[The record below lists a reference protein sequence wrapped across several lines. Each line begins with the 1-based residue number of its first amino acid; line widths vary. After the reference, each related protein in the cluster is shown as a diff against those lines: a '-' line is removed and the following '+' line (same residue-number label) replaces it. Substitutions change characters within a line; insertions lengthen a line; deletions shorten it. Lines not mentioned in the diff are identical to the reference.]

1 MVEQVFCKHQVAGSS
16 PAFSS
21 KTYKM
26 KKLIEYI
33 LKNIT
38 VFAIGAI
45 VVFLL
50 LSGVIYK
57 CTSKEIDNTIE
68 QVDINSIR
76 RNLIDSMAKLQ
87 HQEYIS
93 AIDSINT
100 LRTAQIK
107 SISKTVDKLNKE
119 NKQLRNE
126 LAQLYNDTAVMD
138 LPTCLEITEIQKD
151 IIVNRDSVVDKQ
163 DEQIATYQI
172 TLTDLNLKYESQ
184 LKETVR
190 TQEMYKACGVDNDKL
205 KQRLAKQNTWWRRNE
220 KWMFLGAGIIGT
232 TLLLK

>member
-1 MVEQVFCKHQVAGSS
+1 
-16 PAFSS
+16 
-21 KTYKM
+21 M
-26 KKLIEYI
+26 KKIIDYI
-33 LKNIT
+33 FKHA
-38 VFAIGAI
+38 VAFALGAI

-50 LSGVIYK
+50 LSGVISK
-57 CTSKEIDNTIE
+57 CTSKQIDNAIE
-68 QVDINSIR
+68 QVDINTIR
-76 RNLIDSMAKLQ
+76 RHLIDSMAVLQ
-87 HQEYIS
+87 HHEYIS
-93 AIDSINT
+93 AIDSINS

-119 NKQLRNE
+119 NKELRNE

-138 LPTCLEITEIQKD
+138 LPTCIGITEIQRD
-151 IIVNRDSVVDKQ
+151 IIVNRDSVVDHQVK
-163 DEQIATYQI
+163 EIVTYQM

-190 TQEMYKACGVDNDKL
+190 TQGMYKGCEADNDLLIK
-205 KQRLAKQNTWWRRNE
+205 KLAKQNTWWKRNE

>member
-1 MVEQVFCKHQVAGSS
+1 
-16 PAFSS
+16 
-21 KTYKM
+21 M

-33 LKNIT
+33 FKHIT
-38 VFAIGAI
+38 VFALVAI
-45 VVFLL
+45 VIFLL
-50 LSGVIYK
+50 LSGAISR
-57 CTSKEIDNTIE
+57 CSSKQIDDTIE
-68 QVDINSIR
+68 QVDINSLR

-93 AIDSINT
+93 AIDSINS

-107 SISKTVDKLNKE
+107 SISKTVDKLNNE
-119 NKQLRNE
+119 NKDLRNE

-138 LPTCLEITEIQKD
+138 LPTCLEITEIQRD
-151 IIVNRDSVVDKQ
+151 IIVNRDSVVDHQIKQ
-163 DEQIATYQI
+163 ITTYQM

-190 TQEMYKACGVDNDKL
+190 KQEMYNGCMADSEKL
-205 KQRLAKQNTWWRRNE
+205 KKQLAKQNTWWKRNE